1 MNFTRI
7 PPAWLLPVGV
17 DGPLWEYTHTS
28 RLAAEEDAYFADHP
42 LFEAD
47 ARALERQ
54 FREPGRLVDLG
65 CGAGRHSL
73 SFAARGFS
81 VTAVDMARPMLEMVD
96 RKARERGLELTT
108 VQSNLCQLS
117 CFADGHFDYA
127 LSMFSTLGMIRGREP
142 RRHALAEASRILRP
156 SGRLALHAHNFWLN
170 LRDPQGRRWLG
181 SQLWPAL
188 FDRAN
193 FGDRRMMYRGIA
205 DMKVHLYR
213 WGELNRDLRR
223 AGFLVEDVLPLDEV
237 SATPMEPPYLL
248 HRFRAGGWIVFARRQ
263 S

>member
-7 PPAWLLPVGV
+7 PPAWLLPDGI

-28 RLAAEEDAYFADHP
+28 RLAAEEDAYFAGHP

-47 ARALERQ
+47 ARALESQ
-54 FREPGRLVDLG
+54 FRDPGCLVDLG

-81 VTAVDMARPMLEMVD
+81 VTAVDLARPMLEMVD

-108 VQSNLCQLS
+108 VQANLCRLS
-117 CFADGHFDYA
+117 CFPDGYFEYA

-142 RRHALAEASRILRP
+142 RQRALGEASRILRP
-156 SGRLALHAHNFWLN
+156 GGFLALHAHNFWLN
-170 LRDPQGRRWLG
+170 IRNPQGRRWLG
-181 SQLWPAL
+181 SQVWPAL

-193 FGDRRMMYRGIA
+193 LGDRRMNYRGIA

-213 WGELNRDLRR
+213 WSELKRELRR
-223 AGFLVEDVLPLDEV
+223 VGFRIEHVVPLDEV
-237 SATPMEPPYLL
+237 SATPIEAPFLL
-248 HRFRAGGWIVFARRQ
+248 HSVRAGGWIVFARRR
-263 S
+263 